1 MAACS
6 GRSSFRQN
14 AGGRSTDGPVSP
26 VPLAAAGPSVRA
38 FADAGVFE
46 MLEVLAALI
55 DPTNVVYLVMIGL
68 LLGSLAWASH
78 LCLLVMCRRLRDIR

>member
-1 MAACS
+1 
-6 GRSSFRQN
+6 
-14 AGGRSTDGPVSP
+14 
-26 VPLAAAGPSVRA
+26 
-38 FADAGVFE
+38 

-55 DPTNVVYLVMIGL
+55 DATNVFGLVLYLAIMTP

>member
-1 MAACS
+1 
-6 GRSSFRQN
+6 
-14 AGGRSTDGPVSP
+14 
-26 VPLAAAGPSVRA
+26 
-38 FADAGVFE
+38 

-55 DPTNVVYLVMIGL
+55 DATNVVYLVMIGL